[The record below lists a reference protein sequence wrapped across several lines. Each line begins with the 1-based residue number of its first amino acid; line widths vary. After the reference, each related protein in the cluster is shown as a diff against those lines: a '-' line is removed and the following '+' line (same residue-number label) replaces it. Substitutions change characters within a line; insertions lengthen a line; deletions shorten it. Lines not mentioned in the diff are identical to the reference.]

1 MCRGNIYIY
10 LYIYIYISVYIRI
23 YIYIYIHIS
32 RYKYSREETERVLN
46 CTINGP
52 SIELHSQFAET
63 HEPYESLVNQSDGKI
78 HHGQAN
84 IINEHSTVD
93 VQHVG

>member
-1 MCRGNIYIY
+1 MYLY
-10 LYIYIYISVYIRI
+10 LYICISI

-46 CTINGP
+46 FTMNGP

-63 HEPYESLVNQSDGKI
+63 HESYESLVSQPDGKI

-84 IINEHSTVD
+84 IINELAAVD